1 MAKKIEIPKDN
12 NIIMTPIEEAMPDN
26 YLPYAV
32 EVARERALPDVRDG
46 LKPVH
51 RRILYGAYMLKAFPD
66 KPYYKSARI
75 VGDILGKYHPHG
87 DSSVYGAMVIL
98 AQEFSTRKP
107 LIDGHGNWG
116 SQDGDNAAAM
126 RYTEARLS
134 PIALEMIRDIDKGVV
149 EMVNNYSDTEKEPSV
164 LPSRYPNLLVNGTFG
179 IAVGIATNIPPH
191 NLGEVIDGLLA
202 YADNN
207 EITTKQ
213 LMQYIK
219 GPDLPTGGILIGR
232 NAIESAYET
241 GEGRVTL
248 RSKMKIEVLES
259 GRLGIVITEFPYR
272 KNKAKLLQSIS
283 DMTAEKKHLKA
294 LESIVDIRDESDRTG
309 LRSVIEFKK
318 STNRDIATKVLNY
331 LMRKT
336 ELQCNVPFNMVALA
350 NGKPQTMSLKTILKH
365 YLNHQKDVVTKRT
378 QRELEV
384 AQNRFHIIEGFIKAI
399 DVMDEIISTIRA
411 SKSKKDAG
419 QNLMEK
425 FNFTEIQAEAI
436 LELMLYR
443 LTGLELKIFL
453 KEYKK
458 LEILIRGYNKILGSE
473 KELLKVIKTEI
484 LEIKEK
490 YDDPRRT
497 EIIEDDNEAKID
509 VEDIILVEDI
519 MITLSNDGYIKRL
532 PMKSYNRSNINVDD
546 IEYREGDFNTAL
558 IETNTKETLMIF
570 TDIGNVYQLRGDVVP
585 EYKWKE
591 KGERLDTLI
600 RGMDLTKEKI
610 VANFLLGNLSES
622 KQFMF
627 FTNKGNIKKTIL
639 DKFVTSY
646 SKLSVLKLK
655 ENEKLIDIRLIEK
668 KRKEAYIKVLTKEG
682 LEFSIKE
689 PKIIAADRNVIGT
702 QLFNLTAGDEVVKLE
717 YTKDYDYK
725 EFNLSLNT
733 KGVIKVSSRRTNT
746 LLSTYTTSTS
756 TLLIFTQ
763 NGFVHKL
770 PSYMIQNVSK
780 KGTCINTFLD
790 NFNVDDKIA
799 QLISVDNF
807 NEERSL
813 YFFSKK
819 GFTKRTKLCELE
831 GDFNSTL
838 VYKLKTEE
846 DKLTFVMTNND
857 NVDKD
862 VILVT
867 KKAMC
872 IRFNVNS
879 INFMGKGASGVT
891 GISLKENDE
900 VIFVNLIDVK
910 AETIDEKVKNSE
922 SVNNIVVSD
931 ENLSLSISS
940 FGGEN
945 KIIKLNDI
953 NVQNR
958 AGRGKNLTSS
968 LLDDYIQNV
977 ILK

>member
-98 AQEFSTRKP
+98 AQDFATRKP

-241 GEGRVTL
+241 GEGKVTL

-331 LMRKT
+331 LMKKT

-365 YLNHQKDVVTKRT
+365 YLNHQKDVVTRRT
-378 QRELEV
+378 QMELEV
-384 AQNRFHIIEGFIKAI
+384 AKNRFHIIEGFIKAI
-399 DVMDEIISTIRA
+399 DVMDEIIVTIRG

-419 QNLMEK
+419 QNLIAK
-425 FNFTEIQAEAI
+425 FDFTQIQAEAI

-458 LEILIRGYNKILGSE
+458 LEGLIKGYNKILGSE
-473 KELLKVIKTEI
+473 KELLNVIRTEI

-490 YDDPRRT
+490 YNDPRRT
-497 EIIEDDNEAKID
+497 EIIEDDSEAKIE

-519 MITLSNDGYIKRL
+519 MITLSNDGYIKRV
-532 PMKSYNRSNINVDD
+532 PMKYYNRSNANIDD
-546 IEYREGDFNTAL
+546 IEYREGDFNTYS
-558 IETNTKETLMIF
+558 IGTNTKETLMIF
-570 TDIGNVYQLRGDVVP
+570 TDIGNVYQLRGDLVP

-610 VANFLLGNLSES
+610 VATFLLGDLSSS

-627 FTNKGNIKKTIL
+627 FTSKGNIKKTFL

-646 SKLSVLKLK
+646 SKLSALKLK

-668 KRKEAYIKVLTKEG
+668 KRKEAYIKIITKEG
-682 LEFSIKE
+682 LEFSIEE
-689 PKIIAADRNVIGT
+689 PKLKATDRNVIGT
-702 QLFNLTAGDEVVKLE
+702 QLFNLTLGDEVVKLE
-717 YTKDYDYK
+717 YTNDYDYK
-725 EFNLSLNT
+725 EFYLSLNA
-733 KGVIKVSSRRTNT
+733 KGIIKISSRKTNT
-746 LLSTYTTSTS
+746 ELSTYTKSTA

-763 NGFVHKL
+763 NGLVHKL
-770 PSYMIQNVSK
+770 PSYMVQNINI
-780 KGTCINTFLD
+780 KGTGINTLLD
-790 NFNVDDKIA
+790 NFNAYDKIA
-799 QLISVDNF
+799 QIVSVDNF
-807 NEERSL
+807 NEEKSL

-819 GFTKRTKLCELE
+819 GITKRTKLKELE
-831 GDFNSTL
+831 GDFYSTF

-846 DKLTFVMTNND
+846 DKLIFVKVND
-857 NVDKD
+857 DKLDKD
-862 VILVT
+862 IIIVT

-872 IRFNVNS
+872 IRFNVNT
-879 INFMGKGASGVT
+879 INFMGKSASGVN
-891 GISLKENDE
+891 GISLKDNDE

-910 AETIDEKVKNSE
+910 TAEGSNDIN
-922 SVNNIVVSD
+922 D
-931 ENLSLSISS
+931 ENLSLTVSS
-940 FGGEN
+940 SGGEN

-953 NVQNR
+953 NIQNR
-958 AGRGKNLTSS
+958 AGKGKNLTSS
-968 LLDDYIQNV
+968 LLDDYIETV
-977 ILK
+977 TLK

>member
-12 NIIMTPIEEAMPDN
+12 NIVMTPIEEAMPDN

-98 AQEFSTRKP
+98 AQDFATRKP

-241 GEGRVTL
+241 GEGKVTL

-331 LMRKT
+331 LMKKT

-365 YLNHQKDVVTKRT
+365 YLNHQKDVVTRRT
-378 QRELEV
+378 QMELE
-384 AQNRFHIIEGFIKAI
+384 AAKNRFHIIEGFIKAI
-399 DVMDEIISTIRA
+399 DVMDEIIVTIRG

-419 QNLMEK
+419 QNLIAK
-425 FNFTEIQAEAI
+425 FDFTQIQAEAI

-458 LEILIRGYNKILGSE
+458 LEGLIKGYNKILGSE
-473 KELLKVIKTEI
+473 KELLNVIRTEI

-490 YDDPRRT
+490 YNDPRRT
-497 EIIEDDNEAKID
+497 EIIEDDSEAKIE

-519 MITLSNDGYIKRL
+519 MITLSNDGYIKRV
-532 PMKSYNRSNINVDD
+532 PMKYYNRSNANIDD
-546 IEYREGDFNTAL
+546 IEYREGDFNL
-558 IETNTKETLMIF
+558 YSIGTNTKEILMIF
-570 TDIGNVYQLRGDVVP
+570 TNIGNVYQLRGDLVP

-610 VANFLLGNLSES
+610 IATFLLGDLSAS

-627 FTNKGNIKKTIL
+627 FTSKGNIKKTFL

-646 SKLSVLKLK
+646 SKLSALKLK
-655 ENEKLIDIRLIEK
+655 ENEKLIDVRLMEK
-668 KRKEAYIKVLTKEG
+668 KRKEAYIKIITKEG
-682 LEFSIKE
+682 LEFSIEE
-689 PKIIAADRNVIGT
+689 PELKATDRNVIGT

-717 YTKDYDYK
+717 YTNDYDYK
-725 EFNLSLNT
+725 EFYISLNA
-733 KGVIKVSSRRTNT
+733 KGVIKISSRKTNT
-746 LLSTYTTSTS
+746 ELSTYTKSTS

-763 NGFVHKL
+763 NGLVHKL
-770 PSYMIQNVSK
+770 PSYMVQNITI
-780 KGTCINTFLD
+780 KGTCINTLLD
-790 NFNVDDKIA
+790 NFNAYDKIA
-799 QLISVDNF
+799 QIISVDDF
-807 NEERSL
+807 NEEKSL

-819 GFTKRTKLCELE
+819 GITKRTKLKELE
-831 GDFNSTL
+831 GDFYSTL
-838 VYKLKTEE
+838 VYKLKTQE
-846 DKLTFVMTNND
+846 DKLMFVKVND
-857 NVDKD
+857 DKLDKD
-862 VILVT
+862 VIIVT

-872 IRFNVNS
+872 IRFNVNT

-900 VIFVNLIDVK
+900 VIFVNLIDAK
-910 AETIDEKVKNSE
+910 TAEGSNDIN
-922 SVNNIVVSD
+922 D
-931 ENLSLSISS
+931 ENLSLTVNS

-968 LLDDYIQNV
+968 LLDDYIETV
-977 ILK
+977 TLK

>member
-12 NIIMTPIEEAMPDN
+12 NIVMTPIEEAMPDN

-98 AQEFSTRKP
+98 AQDFATRKP

-241 GEGRVTL
+241 GEGKVTL

-331 LMRKT
+331 LMKKT

-350 NGKPQTMSLKTILKH
+350 NGKPQTMSLKTILMH
-365 YLNHQKDVVTKRT
+365 YLNHQKDVVTRRT
-378 QRELEV
+378 QMELE
-384 AQNRFHIIEGFIKAI
+384 AAKNRFHIIEGFIKAI
-399 DVMDEIISTIRA
+399 DVMDEIIITIRG

-419 QNLMEK
+419 QNLIAK
-425 FNFTEIQAEAI
+425 FDFTQIQAEAI

-458 LEILIRGYNKILGSE
+458 LEGLIKGYNKILGSE
-473 KELLKVIKTEI
+473 KELLNVIRTEI

-490 YDDPRRT
+490 YNDPRRT
-497 EIIEDDNEAKID
+497 KIIEDDSEAKIE

-519 MITLSNDGYIKRL
+519 MITLSNDGYIKRV
-532 PMKSYNRSNINVDD
+532 PMKYYNRSNANIDD
-546 IEYREGDFNTAL
+546 IEYREGDFNTDL
-558 IETNTKETLMIF
+558 IGTNTKETLMIF
-570 TDIGNVYQLRGDVVP
+570 TNIGNVYQLRGDLVP

-610 VANFLLGNLSES
+610 IATFLLGDLSAS

-627 FTNKGNIKKTIL
+627 FTSKGNIKKTFL

-646 SKLSVLKLK
+646 SKLSALKLK
-655 ENEKLIDIRLIEK
+655 DNENLIDVKLMEK
-668 KRKEAYIKVLTKEG
+668 KRKEAYIKIITKEG
-682 LEFSIKE
+682 LEFSIEE
-689 PKIIAADRNVIGT
+689 PELKATDRNVIGT

-717 YTKDYDYK
+717 YTNDYDYK
-725 EFNLSLNT
+725 EFYLSLNA
-733 KGVIKVSSRRTNT
+733 KGVIKISSRKTNT
-746 LLSTYTTSTS
+746 ELSTYTKSTS
-756 TLLIFTQ
+756 TLLIFMQ
-763 NGFVHKL
+763 NGLVHKL
-770 PSYMIQNVSK
+770 PSYMVQNITI
-780 KGTCINTFLD
+780 KGTCINTLID
-790 NFNVDDKIA
+790 NFNAYDKIA
-799 QLISVDNF
+799 QIISVDNL
-807 NEERSL
+807 NEEKSL

-819 GFTKRTKLCELE
+819 GITKRTKLKELE
-831 GDFNSTL
+831 GDFYSTL
-838 VYKLKTEE
+838 VYKLKTQE
-846 DKLTFVMTNND
+846 DKLISVKVND
-857 NVDKD
+857 DKIDKD
-862 VILVT
+862 ALIVT

-872 IRFNVNS
+872 IRFNVNT

-900 VIFVNLIDVK
+900 VIFVNLIDAK
-910 AETIDEKVKNSE
+910 TAEGSNEIN
-922 SVNNIVVSD
+922 D
-931 ENLSLSISS
+931 ENLSLTVSS

-968 LLDDYIQNV
+968 LIDDYIETV
-977 ILK
+977 TLK

>member
-98 AQEFSTRKP
+98 AQDFATRKP

-241 GEGRVTL
+241 GEGKVTL

-331 LMRKT
+331 LMKKT

-365 YLNHQKDVVTKRT
+365 YLNHQKDVVTRRT
-378 QRELEV
+378 QMELEV
-384 AQNRFHIIEGFIKAI
+384 AKNRFHIIEGFIKAI
-399 DVMDEIISTIRA
+399 DVMDEIIVTIRG

-419 QNLMEK
+419 QNLIAK
-425 FNFTEIQAEAI
+425 FDFTQPQAEAI

-458 LEILIRGYNKILGSE
+458 LEGLIKGYNKILGSE
-473 KELLKVIKTEI
+473 KELLNVIRKEI

-490 YDDPRRT
+490 YNDPRRT
-497 EIIEDDNEAKID
+497 EIIEDDSEAKIE

-519 MITLSNDGYIKRL
+519 MITLSNDGYIKRV
-532 PMKSYNRSNINVDD
+532 PMKYYNRSNANVEG
-546 IEYREGDFNTAL
+546 IEYREGDFNTYS
-558 IETNTKETLMIF
+558 IGTNTKETLMIF
-570 TDIGNVYQLRGDVVP
+570 TDIGNVYQLRGDLVP

-600 RGMDLTKEKI
+600 RGMDLTKERI
-610 VANFLLGNLSES
+610 IATFLLGDLSAS
-622 KQFMF
+622 KQFIF
-627 FTNKGNIKKTIL
+627 FTSKGNIKKTFL

-646 SKLSVLKLK
+646 SKLSALKLK
-655 ENEKLIDIRLIEK
+655 ENDKLIDIRLIK
-668 KRKEAYIKVLTKEG
+668 KDRHEAFIKVITKEG
-682 LEFSIKE
+682 LEFSIEE
-689 PKIIAADRNVIGT
+689 PKLNAASRNVIGT

-717 YTKDYDYK
+717 YTNDYDYK
-725 EFNLSLNT
+725 EFYLSLNA
-733 KGVIKVSSRRTNT
+733 KGIIKISSRKTNT
-746 LLSTYTTSTS
+746 ELSTYTKSTS

-763 NGFVHKL
+763 NGLVHKL
-770 PSYMIQNVSK
+770 PSYMVQNINK
-780 KGTCINTFLD
+780 KSTCINTLLD
-790 NFNVDDKIA
+790 NFNTYDKIA
-799 QLISVDNF
+799 QIISVDNF
-807 NEERSL
+807 NEEKSL

-819 GFTKRTKLCELE
+819 GITKRTKLKELE
-831 GDFNSTL
+831 GDFYSTL

-846 DKLTFVMTNND
+846 DKLFFVKIND
-857 NVDKD
+857 DKLDKD
-862 VILVT
+862 VIIVT

-872 IRFNVNS
+872 IRFNVNT

-891 GISLKENDE
+891 GISLKESDE
-900 VIFVNLIDVK
+900 VIFVNLIDAK
-910 AETIDEKVKNSE
+910 TAEGSNDIN
-922 SVNNIVVSD
+922 D
-931 ENLSLSISS
+931 ENLSLTVSS

-968 LLDDYIQNV
+968 LLDDYVETIT
-977 ILK
+977 LR

>member
-98 AQEFSTRKP
+98 AQDFATRKP

-241 GEGRVTL
+241 GEGKVTL

-331 LMRKT
+331 LMKKT

-365 YLNHQKDVVTKRT
+365 YLNHQKDVVTRRT
-378 QRELEV
+378 QMELE
-384 AQNRFHIIEGFIKAI
+384 AAKNRFHIIEGFIKAI
-399 DVMDEIISTIRA
+399 DVMDEIIVTIRS

-419 QNLMEK
+419 QNLIAK
-425 FNFTEIQAEAI
+425 FDFTQIQAEAI

-458 LEILIRGYNKILGSE
+458 LEGLIKGYNKILGSE
-473 KELLKVIKTEI
+473 KELLNVIRTEI

-490 YDDPRRT
+490 YNDPRRT
-497 EIIEDDNEAKID
+497 KIIEDDSEAKIE

-519 MITLSNDGYIKRL
+519 MITLSNDGYIKRV
-532 PMKSYNRSNINVDD
+532 PMKYYNRSNANTDD
-546 IEYREGDFNTAL
+546 IEYREGDFNTDL
-558 IETNTKETLMIF
+558 IGTNTKETLMIF
-570 TDIGNVYQLRGDVVP
+570 TNIGNVYQLRGDLVP

-610 VANFLLGNLSES
+610 IATFLLGDLSSS

-627 FTNKGNIKKTIL
+627 FTSKGNIKKTFL

-646 SKLSVLKLK
+646 SKLSALKLK
-655 ENEKLIDIRLIEK
+655 ENEKLIDVRLMEK
-668 KRKEAYIKVLTKEG
+668 KRKEAYIKISTKEG
-682 LEFSIKE
+682 LEFSIEE
-689 PKIIAADRNVIGT
+689 PELKATDRNVIGT

-717 YTKDYDYK
+717 YTNDYDYK
-725 EFNLSLNT
+725 EFYTSLNA
-733 KGVIKVSSRRTNT
+733 KGVIKISSRKTNT
-746 LLSTYTTSTS
+746 ELSTYTKSTS

-763 NGFVHKL
+763 NGLVHKL
-770 PSYMIQNVSK
+770 PSYMVQNITI
-780 KGTCINTFLD
+780 KGTCINTLLD
-790 NFNVDDKIA
+790 NFNAYDKIA
-799 QLISVDNF
+799 QIISVDNF
-807 NEERSL
+807 NEEKSL

-819 GFTKRTKLCELE
+819 GITKRTKLKELE
-831 GDFNSTL
+831 GDFYSSL
-838 VYKLKTEE
+838 VYKLKTQE
-846 DKLTFVMTNND
+846 DKLIFVKVNED
-857 NVDKD
+857 KLDKD
-862 VILVT
+862 VIIVT

-872 IRFNVNS
+872 IRFNVNT

-900 VIFVNLIDVK
+900 VIFVNLINAK
-910 AETIDEKVKNSE
+910 TAEE
-922 SVNNIVVSD
+922 SNDIND
-931 ENLSLSISS
+931 ENLSLTVSS
-940 FGGEN
+940 SGGEN

-958 AGRGKNLTSS
+958 SGKGKNLTSS
-968 LLDDYIQNV
+968 LLDDYIETV
-977 ILK
+977 TLK

>member
-1 MAKKIEIPKDN
+1 MAKIIDIPKDN

-66 KPYYKSARI
+66 KPYFKSARI

-98 AQEFSTRKP
+98 AQDFATRKP

-149 EMVNNYSDTEKEPSV
+149 EMVDNYSDTEKEPSV

-202 YADNN
+202 YADNK

-213 LMQYIK
+213 LMNYIK
-219 GPDLPTGGILIGR
+219 GPDLPTGGILIGK

-248 RSKMKIEVLES
+248 RSKMKIEMLET

-294 LESIVDIRDESDRTG
+294 LESIIDIRDESDRTG

-318 STNRDIATKVLNY
+318 SINRDTATKVLKY
-331 LMRKT
+331 LMMKT
-336 ELQCNVPFNMVALA
+336 ELQCNIPFNMVALA
-350 NGKPQTMSLKTILKH
+350 NGKPQTMGLKTILMH

-378 QRELEV
+378 QRELDV
-384 AQNRFHIIEGFIKAI
+384 AENRFHIVEGFIKAI
-399 DVMDEIISTIRA
+399 DVMDEIIITIRR

-419 QNLMEK
+419 ENLMAQ
-425 FNFTEIQAEAI
+425 FNFTQIQTDAI

-443 LTGLELKIFL
+443 LTGLEIKIFT

-458 LEILIRGYNKILGSE
+458 LEILIRGYKKILGSE
-473 KELLKVIKTEI
+473 NELLKVIKSEI

-490 YDDPRRT
+490 YNDPRRT
-497 EIIEDDNEAKID
+497 EIIEDDSQAKID
-509 VEDIILVEDI
+509 VEDIIVAEDI
-519 MITLSNDGYIKRL
+519 MITLSNEGYIKRV
-532 PMKSYNRSNINVDD
+532 PMKSYNRSNINIED
-546 IEYREGDFNTAL
+546 IEYREGDFNTYL
-558 IETNTKETLMIF
+558 LQTSTKDTLMIF
-570 TDIGNVYQLRGDVVP
+570 TDGGNVYQLRGDLVP
-585 EYKWKE
+585 EYKWRE

-610 VANFLLGNLSES
+610 IATFLFENLSTDKEFIFITS
-622 KQFMF
+622 
-627 FTNKGNIKKTIL
+627 KGNIKKSHL
-639 DKFVTSY
+639 DKFITSFT
-646 SKLSVLKLK
+646 KLSAFKLK
-655 ENEKLIDIRLIEK
+655 ENEKLIEVRLTP
-668 KRKEAYIKVLTKEG
+668 KERQEAFIKIFTKEG
-682 LEFSIKE
+682 LEFSIEE
-689 PKIIAADRNVIGT
+689 PKLEASDRNIVAT
-702 QLFNLTAGDEVVKLE
+702 QLFNLTEDDQVTKLE
-717 YTKDYDYK
+717 FSQGYDYK
-725 EFNLSLNT
+725 EFNLSINA
-733 KGVIKVSSRRTNT
+733 KGMIKISGKKINSHV
-746 LLSTYTTSTS
+746 STYTKSSS

-763 NGFVHKL
+763 MGLVHKL
-770 PSYMIQNVSK
+770 PSYMIQNVNK
-780 KGTCINTFLD
+780 KGTCISTLLD
-790 NFNVDDKIA
+790 NFNIDDKIVDI
-799 QLISVDNF
+799 ISVDNF
-807 NEERSL
+807 NDEQSI
-813 YFFSKK
+813 YF
-819 GFTKRTKLCELE
+819 FTKRGIAKRLKLSELD
-831 GDFNSTL
+831 GDFLSTL
-838 VYKLKTEE
+838 AYKLKGEE
-846 DKLTFVMTNND
+846 DKLAFVKINRD
-857 NVDKD
+857 NEDKD
-862 VILVT
+862 ILMVT

-872 IRFNVNS
+872 IRFNINT
-879 INFMGKGASGVT
+879 INFMGKGASGVN

-900 VIFVNLIDVK
+900 VLFVELVKAKTKDLEKVNKIDDNLRLSLNLIK
-910 AETIDEKVKNSE
+910 GEITTI
-922 SVNNIVVSD
+922 
-931 ENLSLSISS
+931 SLD
-940 FGGEN
+940 
-945 KIIKLNDI
+945 DI

-958 AGRGKNLTSS
+958 AGKGKSLTT
-968 LLDDYIQNV
+968 LLSDDYVENV
-977 ILK
+977 ILSSPKK

>member
-98 AQEFSTRKP
+98 AQDFATRKP

-241 GEGRVTL
+241 GEGKVTL

-331 LMRKT
+331 LMKKT

-365 YLNHQKDVVTKRT
+365 YLNHQKDVVTRRT
-378 QRELEV
+378 QMELE
-384 AQNRFHIIEGFIKAI
+384 AAKNRFHIIEGFIKAI
-399 DVMDEIISTIRA
+399 DVMDEIIVTIRG

-419 QNLMEK
+419 QNLIAK
-425 FNFTEIQAEAI
+425 FDFTQIQAEAI

-458 LEILIRGYNKILGSE
+458 LEGLIKGYNKILGSE
-473 KELLKVIKTEI
+473 KELLNVIRTEI

-490 YDDPRRT
+490 YNDPRRT
-497 EIIEDDNEAKID
+497 EIIEDDSEAKIE

-519 MITLSNDGYIKRL
+519 MITLSNDGYIKRV
-532 PMKSYNRSNINVDD
+532 PMKYYNRSNANIDD
-546 IEYREGDFNTAL
+546 IEYREGDFNTDS
-558 IETNTKETLMIF
+558 IGTNTKETLMIF
-570 TDIGNVYQLRGDVVP
+570 TNIGNVYQLRGDLVP

-610 VANFLLGNLSES
+610 IATSLLGDLSSS

-627 FTNKGNIKKTIL
+627 FTSKGNIKKTFL

-646 SKLSVLKLK
+646 SKLSALKLK
-655 ENEKLIDIRLIEK
+655 ENEKLIDVRLIEK
-668 KRKEAYIKVLTKEG
+668 KRKEAYIKIVTKEG
-682 LEFSIKE
+682 LEFSIEE
-689 PKIIAADRNVIGT
+689 PELKATDRNVIGT

-717 YTKDYDYK
+717 YTNDYDYK
-725 EFNLSLNT
+725 EFYISLNA
-733 KGVIKVSSRRTNT
+733 KGVIKISSRKTNT
-746 LLSTYTTSTS
+746 ELSTYTKSTS

-763 NGFVHKL
+763 NGLVYKL
-770 PSYMIQNVSK
+770 PSYMVQNITT
-780 KGTCINTFLD
+780 KGTCINTLLD
-790 NFNVDDKIA
+790 NFDAYDKIA
-799 QLISVDNF
+799 QIISVDNF
-807 NEERSL
+807 NEEKSL
-813 YFFSKK
+813 YFFSRK
-819 GFTKRTKLCELE
+819 GITKRTKLKELE
-831 GDFNSTL
+831 GDFYSTL
-838 VYKLKTEE
+838 VYKLKTQE
-846 DKLTFVMTNND
+846 DKLVFVKVND
-857 NVDKD
+857 DKLDKD
-862 VILVT
+862 VIIVT

-872 IRFNVNS
+872 IRFNVNT

-900 VIFVNLIDVK
+900 VIFVNLIDAK
-910 AETIDEKVKNSE
+910 TAEGSNDIN
-922 SVNNIVVSD
+922 D
-931 ENLSLSISS
+931 ENLSLTVSS

-968 LLDDYIQNV
+968 LLDDYIETV
-977 ILK
+977 TLK

>member
-12 NIIMTPIEEAMPDN
+12 NIVMTPIEEAMPDN

-98 AQEFSTRKP
+98 AQDFATRKP

-207 EITTKQ
+207 DITTKQ

-241 GEGRVTL
+241 GEGKVTL

-283 DMTAEKKHLKA
+283 DMTAEKKHLKV

-331 LMRKT
+331 LMKKT

-365 YLNHQKDVVTKRT
+365 YLNHQKDVVTRRT
-378 QRELEV
+378 QMELE
-384 AQNRFHIIEGFIKAI
+384 AAKNRFHIIEGFIKAI
-399 DVMDEIISTIRA
+399 DVMDEIIVTIRG

-419 QNLMEK
+419 QNLIAK
-425 FNFTEIQAEAI
+425 FDFTQIQAEAI

-458 LEILIRGYNKILGSE
+458 LEGLIKGYNKILGSE
-473 KELLKVIKTEI
+473 KELLNVIRKEI

-490 YDDPRRT
+490 YNDPRRT
-497 EIIEDDNEAKID
+497 KIIEDDSEAKIEF
-509 VEDIILVEDI
+509 EDIILVEDI
-519 MITLSNDGYIKRL
+519 MITLSNDGYIKRV
-532 PMKSYNRSNINVDD
+532 PMKYYNRSNANICD
-546 IEYREGDFNTAL
+546 IEYREGDFNTDS
-558 IETNTKETLMIF
+558 IGTNTKETLMIF
-570 TDIGNVYQLRGDVVP
+570 TNIGNVYQLRGDLVP

-610 VANFLLGNLSES
+610 IATSLLGDLSAS

-627 FTNKGNIKKTIL
+627 FTNKGNIKKTFL

-646 SKLSVLKLK
+646 SKLSALKLK
-655 ENEKLIDIRLIEK
+655 ENEKLIDVRLMEK
-668 KRKEAYIKVLTKEG
+668 KRKEAYIKIITKEG
-682 LEFSIKE
+682 LEFSIEE
-689 PKIIAADRNVIGT
+689 PELEATDRNVIGT
-702 QLFNLTAGDEVVKLE
+702 QLFNLTASDEVVKLE
-717 YTKDYDYK
+717 YTNDYDYK
-725 EFNLSLNT
+725 EFYISLNA
-733 KGVIKVSSRRTNT
+733 KGVIKISSRKTNT
-746 LLSTYTTSTS
+746 ELSTYTKSTS

-763 NGFVHKL
+763 NGLVHKL
-770 PSYMIQNVSK
+770 PSYMVQNITI
-780 KGTCINTFLD
+780 KGTCINTLLD
-790 NFNVDDKIA
+790 NFNVYDKIA
-799 QLISVDNF
+799 QIISVDDF
-807 NEERSL
+807 NEEKSL

-819 GFTKRTKLCELE
+819 GITKRTKLKELE
-831 GDFNSTL
+831 GDFYSTL
-838 VYKLKTEE
+838 VYKLKTQE
-846 DKLTFVMTNND
+846 DKLISVKVND
-857 NVDKD
+857 DKLDKD
-862 VILVT
+862 VIIVT

-872 IRFNVNS
+872 IRFNVNT

-900 VIFVNLIDVK
+900 VIFVNLIDAK
-910 AETIDEKVKNSE
+910 TAEE
-922 SVNNIVVSD
+922 SNDIND
-931 ENLSLSISS
+931 ENLSLAVSS

-945 KIIKLNDI
+945 KIIKLNNI

-968 LLDDYIQNV
+968 LLDDYIETV
-977 ILK
+977 TLK

>member
-12 NIIMTPIEEAMPDN
+12 NIVMTPIEEAMPDN

-98 AQEFSTRKP
+98 AQDFATRKP

-241 GEGRVTL
+241 GEGKVTL

-331 LMRKT
+331 LMKKT

-365 YLNHQKDVVTKRT
+365 YLNHQKDVVTRRT
-378 QRELEV
+378 QMELE
-384 AQNRFHIIEGFIKAI
+384 AAKNRFHIIEGFIKAI
-399 DVMDEIISTIRA
+399 DVMDEIIVTIRG

-419 QNLMEK
+419 QNLIAK
-425 FNFTEIQAEAI
+425 FDFTQIQAEAI

-458 LEILIRGYNKILGSE
+458 LEGLIKGYNKILGSE
-473 KELLKVIKTEI
+473 KELLNVIRTEI

-490 YDDPRRT
+490 YNDPRRT
-497 EIIEDDNEAKID
+497 EIIEDDSEAKIE

-519 MITLSNDGYIKRL
+519 MITLSNDGYIKRV
-532 PMKSYNRSNINVDD
+532 PMKYYNRSNANIDD
-546 IEYREGDFNTAL
+546 IEYREGDFNL
-558 IETNTKETLMIF
+558 YSIGTNTKEILMIF
-570 TDIGNVYQLRGDVVP
+570 TNIGNIYQLRGDLVP

-610 VANFLLGNLSES
+610 IATFLLGDLSAS

-627 FTNKGNIKKTIL
+627 FTSKGNIKKTFL

-646 SKLSVLKLK
+646 SKLSALKLK
-655 ENEKLIDIRLIEK
+655 DNENLIDVKLMEK
-668 KRKEAYIKVLTKEG
+668 KRKEAYIKIITKEG
-682 LEFSIKE
+682 LEFSIEE
-689 PKIIAADRNVIGT
+689 PELKATDRNVIGT

-717 YTKDYDYK
+717 YTNDYDYK
-725 EFNLSLNT
+725 EFYLSLNA
-733 KGVIKVSSRRTNT
+733 KGVIKISSRKTNT
-746 LLSTYTTSTS
+746 ELSTYTKSTS

-763 NGFVHKL
+763 NGLVHKL
-770 PSYMIQNVSK
+770 PSYMVQNITI
-780 KGTCINTFLD
+780 KGTCINTLLD
-790 NFNVDDKIA
+790 NFNAYDKIA
-799 QLISVDNF
+799 QIISVDDF
-807 NEERSL
+807 NEEKSL

-819 GFTKRTKLCELE
+819 GITKRTKLKELE
-831 GDFNSTL
+831 GDFYSTL
-838 VYKLKTEE
+838 VYKLKTQE
-846 DKLTFVMTNND
+846 DKLMFVKVND
-857 NVDKD
+857 DKLDKD
-862 VILVT
+862 VIIVT

-872 IRFNVNS
+872 IRFNVNT

-900 VIFVNLIDVK
+900 VIFVNLIDAK
-910 AETIDEKVKNSE
+910 TAEGSNEIN
-922 SVNNIVVSD
+922 D
-931 ENLSLSISS
+931 ENLSLAVNS

-968 LLDDYIQNV
+968 LLDDYIETV
-977 ILK
+977 TLK

>member
-98 AQEFSTRKP
+98 AQDFATRKP

-241 GEGRVTL
+241 GEGKVTL

-331 LMRKT
+331 LMKKT

-365 YLNHQKDVVTKRT
+365 YLNHQKDVVTRRT
-378 QRELEV
+378 QMELE
-384 AQNRFHIIEGFIKAI
+384 AAKNRFHIIEGFIKAI
-399 DVMDEIISTIRA
+399 DVMDEIIVTIRG

-419 QNLMEK
+419 QNLIAK
-425 FNFTEIQAEAI
+425 FDFTQIQAEAI

-458 LEILIRGYNKILGSE
+458 LEGLIKGYNKILGSE
-473 KELLKVIKTEI
+473 KELLNVIRTEI

-490 YDDPRRT
+490 YNDPRRT
-497 EIIEDDNEAKID
+497 KIIEDDSEAKIE

-519 MITLSNDGYIKRL
+519 MITLSNDGYIKRV
-532 PMKSYNRSNINVDD
+532 PMKYYNRSNANTEG
-546 IEYREGDFNTAL
+546 IEYREGDFNTEL
-558 IETNTKETLMIF
+558 IGTNTKETLMIF
-570 TDIGNVYQLRGDVVP
+570 TDIGNVYQLRGDLVP

-610 VANFLLGNLSES
+610 IATSLLGDLSAS

-627 FTNKGNIKKTIL
+627 FTSKGNIKKIFL

-646 SKLSVLKLK
+646 SKLSALKLK
-655 ENEKLIDIRLIEK
+655 ENEKLIDVRLMEK
-668 KRKEAYIKVLTKEG
+668 KRKEAYIKIITKEG
-682 LEFSIKE
+682 LEFSIEE
-689 PKIIAADRNVIGT
+689 PELKATDRNVIGT

-717 YTKDYDYK
+717 YTNDYDYK
-725 EFNLSLNT
+725 EFYISLNA
-733 KGVIKVSSRRTNT
+733 KGVIKISSRKTNT
-746 LLSTYTTSTS
+746 ELSTYTKSTS
-756 TLLIFTQ
+756 TLLIFTK
-763 NGFVHKL
+763 NGLVHKL
-770 PSYMIQNVSK
+770 PSYMVQNITI
-780 KGTCINTFLD
+780 KGTCINTLLD
-790 NFNVDDKIA
+790 NFNAYDKIA
-799 QLISVDNF
+799 QIISVDNF
-807 NEERSL
+807 NEEKSL

-819 GFTKRTKLCELE
+819 GITKRTKLKELE
-831 GDFNSTL
+831 GDFYSTL
-838 VYKLKTEE
+838 VYKLKTQE
-846 DKLTFVMTNND
+846 DKLMFVKVND
-857 NVDKD
+857 DKVDKD
-862 VILVT
+862 VIIVT

-872 IRFNVNS
+872 IRFNVNT

-900 VIFVNLIDVK
+900 VIFVNLIDAK
-910 AETIDEKVKNSE
+910 TAEGSNDIN
-922 SVNNIVVSD
+922 D
-931 ENLSLSISS
+931 ENLSLTVSS

-968 LLDDYIQNV
+968 LLDDYIETV
-977 ILK
+977 TLK